1 MAALCFFRWLYHVRF
16 PYSPL
21 HLIIFSA
28 LLIVLVAVVQV
39 GAITIAFGKLGLS
52 PDGAFILL
60 FGSLA
65 GSAINFPLFY
75 VDSHPIPKI
84 LEVTQKARGLLRI
97 PELRRAGKTLV
108 AVNVGGCIIPLL
120 FSGLLLLRTSV
131 TLPTVVLGVAVVT
144 LVSRLASRPI
154 AGHGIGIPIL
164 IAPITA
170 AIVALSLDAQNSAA
184 LAYISGTT
192 GVLLGAD
199 ILRLGDIRRLGVS
212 IAAVGGAG
220 TFDGIFLTGILAA
233 LLA

>member
-1 MAALCFFRWLYHVRF
+1 MRF

-21 HLIIFSA
+21 HLIVFSA

-39 GAITIAFGKLGLS
+39 GAITIAFEKLGLS
-52 PDGAFILL
+52 PDAAFLLL
-60 FGSLA
+60 FGSLV
-65 GSAINFPLFY
+65 GSAINLPLFY
-75 VDSHPIPKI
+75 VDSDPAPEY
-84 LEVTQKARGLLRI
+84 LQTPQKARGLLRS
-97 PELRRAGKTLV
+97 PQLQRAGKTLV
-108 AVNVGGCIIPLL
+108 AINVGGCIIPLL
-120 FSGLLLLRTSV
+120 FSGILLLRTSV
-131 TLPTVVLGVAVVT
+131 TLPTVVLGVAAVT
-144 LVSRLASRPI
+144 LISRFASRPI
-154 AGHGIGIPIL
+154 AGRGIGIPIL

-199 ILRLGDIRRLGVS
+199 ILRLGDIRRLGVPIAS
-212 IAAVGGAG
+212 IGGAG